1 MQAKINE
8 LKNLWLN
15 NNKSSMRY
23 KIKLNK
29 QIKTNYVKLPAD
41 SPLRQTL
48 ANQSAIC

>member
-1 MQAKINE
+1 
-8 LKNLWLN
+8 
-15 NNKSSMRY
+15 MRY

-48 ANQSAIC
+48 AN